1 MRREDGGEFSARV
14 RAIPSGSSV
23 HSSQRIGHGC
33 KANKRRGTALAPAGA
48 GVVTMK
54 SRYLFVS
61 LLVLVFVGWRISESA
76 AAAGPA
82 AAPRAHMNML
92 QLMRA
97 FPFPHANVLFDTQS
111 KDPVGPEKKESMVF
125 SVYRWGDSGT
135 YAGWE
140 GVENSALALSE
151 MAPLLLLP
159 RLCSNGL
166 PAPVAQPDWTKAVN
180 GLVVAGEKAHK
191 AAQTKNLDAM
201 LDVSETL
208 SDACAACHEKYRD
221 VDLSGGTRCTVG
233 K

>member
-1 MRREDGGEFSARV
+1 
-14 RAIPSGSSV
+14 
-23 HSSQRIGHGC
+23 
-33 KANKRRGTALAPAGA
+33 
-48 GVVTMK
+48 MK
-54 SRYLFVS
+54 SRYLFML
-61 LLVLVFVGWRISESA
+61 LLVLVVVGWRISEPA
-76 AAAGPA
+76 AAAGAA
-82 AAPRAHMNML
+82 AAPKAHMNML

-125 SVYRWGDSGT
+125 SVYRWGDSDT

-151 MAPLLLLP
+151 MAPLLLVP

-166 PAPVAQPDWTKAVN
+166 PAPVARPDWTKAVN

-221 VDLSGGTRCTVG
+221 VDLSGGTRCKVG